1 MAKRKKKFNEEKS
14 EPAEQKLHD
23 PLDDTAAE
31 EGIDERESALLDP
44 GFEEAEAEVELL
56 SIDELQ
62 IDLER
67 LRQESEEYLDGW
79 QRARAEFSN
88 FKKRVE
94 REQEEARARI
104 TADILARYLDVID
117 DFERALSDYPSSDE
131 SNAWVEGIS
140 MIYEKLL
147 LILEAEG
154 VELIPAEGEVFDP
167 NIHEAISYE
176 ESEDH
181 RDGQVIEVIKQ
192 GYLLGERVIRPAL
205 VRVAK

>member
-1 MAKRKKKFNEEKS
+1 MAKRKKKINEENT
-14 EPAEQKLHD
+14 ETTEQKTSD
-23 PLDDTAAE
+23 PLNDVTVE
-31 EGIDERESALLDP
+31 GGIDEREVSLLDQ
-44 GFEEAEAEVELL
+44 GIEEVETELEL
-56 SIDELQ
+56 PSIDELQ
-62 IDLER
+62 IELDR

-79 QRARAEFSN
+79 QRARAEFAN

-94 REQEEARARI
+94 REQAEARARI
-104 TADILARYLDVID
+104 TADILSRYLDVID
-117 DFERALSDYPSSDE
+117 DFERALREYPSNDE
-131 SNAWVEGIS
+131 SLAWVKGIY

-176 ESEDH
+176 DSEDH
-181 RDGQVIEVIKQ
+181 HDGQVIEVLKQ